1 MRHAELI
8 PQSFLQQHVFDET
21 TIKTDPSK
29 ALLDCN
35 PHIISRKWRLIKKFE
50 REMVCF
56 DEARYLSDNFDDEV
70 LEIVNALK
78 DADQPLATYLAMLS
92 MQGLNLEDEYV
103 DSTNFTTSREQFH
116 VNMAIVLDLSFAI
129 FAEKRFLL
137 FEDYNDQN
145 SPVNIIKIS

>member
-1 MRHAELI
+1 
-8 PQSFLQQHVFDET
+8 
-21 TIKTDPSK
+21 
-29 ALLDCN
+29 
-35 PHIISRKWRLIKKFE
+35 
-50 REMVCF
+50 MVCF

-70 LEIVNALK
+70 LEIVNAMK
-78 DADQPLATYLAMLS
+78 DAEQPLATYLAMLS

-103 DSTNFTTSREQFH
+103 DSSNFSTSREQFH